1 MSRVVSPISLSAVL
15 PSGTLGD
22 MLTKHAYERCRLFF
36 HFVVTL
42 KLLVAY
48 TNNRYKTGFS
58 DLHAYTDHATHQEGS
73 GFRQASVAEREVFDR
88 SDVTCLDTMTGTNAT
103 RTDACHMCNLGLD
116 AKFMQ
121 QITVGSQADGL
132 VAKLANDLVAIHG
145 STQQLP
151 QAINLGPDKAID
163 QVHRELAAAML
174 ADATGPI
181 FSRARIKQ
189 YADAATAKLQSYQQ
203 QRVSHPALAAAA
215 QLYMNA
221 YNQNFEAFADSI
233 YKAVWPD
240 IHWACGSTSGSGG
253 FLDRDRFLA

>member
-1 MSRVVSPISLSAVL
+1 MARVVSPISLSAVL

-36 HFVVTL
+36 HFISTL

-58 DLHAYTDHATHQEGS
+58 DVHAYTDHATHQEGS
-73 GFRQASVAEREVFDR
+73 GFRQGGVAEREVFDR

-121 QITVGSQADGL
+121 QITVASQADGL
-132 VAKLANDLVAIHG
+132 VNKLANDLVAIHG

-174 ADATGPI
+174 ADTTGPI

-189 YADAATAKLQSYQQ
+189 YADAATAKLTAYKQARS
-203 QRVSHPALAAAA
+203 SHPALAAAA
-215 QLYMNA
+215 QLYMDA

-233 YKAVWPD
+233 YAAVWPD
-240 IHWACGSTSGSGG
+240 ISWACGDTSHSGG
-253 FLDRDRFLA
+253 FLKRDNFLA